1 MTPKELARYTDYDLK
16 YEDYKLILNAKA
28 GQYEKKDAE
37 AMKLLQPY
45 YDKGYIDI
53 NREGDIWLTEKGVR
67 MLQSV
72 GCDPLDPR
80 DFLNNYPHMLDRMEG
95 MDV

>member
-53 NREGDIWLTEKGVR
+53 NRE
-67 MLQSV
+67 
-72 GCDPLDPR
+72 
-80 DFLNNYPHMLDRMEG
+80 
-95 MDV
+95 

>member
-1 MTPKELARYTDYDLK
+1 MDAKQLAQ
-16 YEDYKLILNAKA
+16 YEDRELEYQDYVRIINAKS
-28 GQYEKKDAE
+28 GHWEKRDTK

-45 YDKGYIDI
+45 FDKEYLQTDRSGA
-53 NREGDIWLTEKGVR
+53 IWLTEKGVR

-80 DFLNNYPHMLDRMEG
+80 DFLRNYPHM
-95 MDV
+95 MDMMK

>member
-1 MTPKELARYTDYDLK
+1 MDAKQLAQ
-16 YEDYKLILNAKA
+16 YEDRELEYQDYVRIINAKS
-28 GQYEKKDAE
+28 GHWEKRDTK

-45 YDKGYIDI
+45 FDKEYLQTDRSGA
-53 NREGDIWLTEKGVR
+53 IWLTEKGVR

-80 DFLNNYPHMLDRMEG
+80 DFLNNYPHM
-95 MDV
+95 MDMMK